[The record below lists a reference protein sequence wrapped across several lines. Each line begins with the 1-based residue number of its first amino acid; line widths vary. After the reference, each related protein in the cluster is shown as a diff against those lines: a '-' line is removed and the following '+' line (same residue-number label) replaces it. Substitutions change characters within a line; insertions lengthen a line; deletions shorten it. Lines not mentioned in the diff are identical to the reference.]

1 MTIDPKESES
11 GIWTLIQISNF
22 LLFSTH
28 SAKYFYGDV
37 QKSACYI
44 NESSIGA
51 RGRLQQSD
59 HKGVISAGTDKSQ
72 KMVVFDLISIAV
84 FTRDDENH

>member
-1 MTIDPKESES
+1 LDPN
-11 GIWTLIQISNF
+11 SNIEFSPIFYTFCKIF
-22 LLFSTH
+22 LR
-28 SAKYFYGDV
+28 DV